1 MTAAPRDMRRID
13 VVWERDGMAGKEDDA
28 KLHSAHLPP

>member
-1 MTAAPRDMRRID
+1 MRRIE
-13 VVWERDGMAGKEDDA
+13 VVWERGGMAGKEDDA